1 MKSTLTGLLL
11 AALLAAAGAR
21 AASGLDDAV
30 DLAADGRK
38 AARLGA
44 PILVFYSE
52 DGCPYCRT
60 VAELYLEP
68 MQARD
73 PYAGRLVI
81 RVVHTRRRA
90 DLRDFAGRATSH
102 AAFAADQGVNFTPA
116 IRLYDAHGQELV
128 PALVGYTTPD
138 FYAGYLESAIERS
151 QAILAQRSA
160 PAASVPRLRERCG
173 RGGARTC

>member
-11 AALLAAAGAR
+11 ATLLAATGTP
-21 AASGLDDAV
+21 AASGLPDAV
-30 DLAADGRK
+30 DLAVDGRE
-38 AARLGA
+38 AGRLAA

-68 MQARD
+68 MWSSGA
-73 PYAGRLVI
+73 YADRLLI
-81 RVVHTRRRA
+81 RVVHTRRRTS
-90 DLRDFAGRATSH
+90 LRDFAGRETSH

-116 IRLYDAHGQELV
+116 IRLYDAHGRELV

-138 FYAGYLESAIERS
+138 FYAGYLELAIERS
-151 QAILAQRSA
+151 QAILARRMT
-160 PAASVPRLRERCG
+160 PAVSVPRLSGRCG
-173 RGGARTC
+173 PDDARPC